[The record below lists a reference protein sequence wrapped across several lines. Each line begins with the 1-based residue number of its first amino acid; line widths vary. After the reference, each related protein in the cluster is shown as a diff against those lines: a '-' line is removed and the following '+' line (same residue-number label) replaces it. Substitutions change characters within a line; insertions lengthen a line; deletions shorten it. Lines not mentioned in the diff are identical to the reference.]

1 MMNNLALST
10 MINHLLTQPKETVGI
25 ITILVLGELGRWLYG
40 KGKVREHVSDF
51 IVCYMFFYLIHPYI
65 SELPPVH
72 GIKLTSETIAIIIAL
87 SGARGI
93 SKVMLYVINKKTG
106 LKSALLHKRFNKR

>member
-10 MINHLLTQPKETVGI
+10 MINHLLTQPKETVSI
-25 ITILVLGELGRWLYG
+25 ITILVLGELGRWLY
-40 KGKVREHVSDF
+40 GKVREHVSDF

-72 GIKLTSETIAIIIAL
+72 GIKLTSDTIAIIIAI